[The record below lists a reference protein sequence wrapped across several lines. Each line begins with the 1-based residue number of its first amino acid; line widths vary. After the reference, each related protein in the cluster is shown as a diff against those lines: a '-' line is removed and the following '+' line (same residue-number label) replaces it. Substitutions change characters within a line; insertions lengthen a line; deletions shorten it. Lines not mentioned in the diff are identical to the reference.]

1 VRRLREPARRFRSS
15 SPTRLSSPPPLLL
28 GPPPRRRSARAH
40 PARRHGRP
48 PGLSR
53 AGGQCGRRLGNGGRR
68 CHHRRRRPARRGAWV
83 LLLTRVRARCLQCAY
98 AHACPH
104 PPSSLQVAADS
115 GSVSAWSVR
124 GHDLLREPIL
134 PLFYRAPTDND
145 RGGSGGNSHANRC
158 GRRRVEIMGSRGVRP
173 PPTRPHP
180 TPRHSW
186 KEAGL
191 DRMAVQPDTVKLAT
205 TPGEGGS
212 VKARKRE
219 GGWEERE
226 ERSAARLSPHL
237 CTRRS
242 PPPSPCAPPA
252 PRSRRRASPSS
263 A

>member
-1 VRRLREPARRFRSS
+1 MRRYGGGATIARAGAAFSKFVPNAAVVPR
-15 SPTRLSSPPPLLL
+15 PLLL

-158 GRRRVEIMGSRGVRP
+158 GRRRVEKMGSRGVRP
-173 PPTRPHP
+173 PPLTH
-180 TPRHSW
+180 TP
-186 KEAGL
+186 L
-191 DRMAVQPDTVKLAT
+191 LAT
-205 TPGEGGS
+205 AGKRPAWTAWRCSPTLSSSPRRPARAARSRQEGGR
-212 VKARKRE
+212 VGGERRE
-219 GGWEERE
+219 VGGPP
-226 ERSAARLSPHL
+226 LTSPLH
-237 CTRRS
+237 
-242 PPPSPCAPPA
+242 P
-252 PRSRRRASPSS
+252 
-263 A
+263 